1 MEIKEQTKKK
11 QEEITFV
18 DRSLKVDAVS
28 QKINLAIPTIY
39 KLMAKGQFPKPLRL
53 SPSSSRW
60 MESDIDDWLQEKRA
74 EAGL

>member
-1 MEIKEQTKKK
+1 METEEQTLFTD
-11 QEEITFV
+11 Q
-18 DRSLKVDAVS
+18 SLKVGAVS
-28 QKINLAIPTIY
+28 RKINLAIPTIY

-53 SPSSSRW
+53 SPRSSRW